1 MSTLTQI
8 CEIVLM
14 NLKSIP
20 QRLGA
25 SLVIV
30 IGIAGVVGVLVAM
43 LSMSTGLNK
52 TLTATGDPNRA
63 IILRG
68 GSNGEL
74 ASFLDR
80 SSSTL
85 IKQDPAIARH
95 PDGLPFASGE
105 LIVITEVPR
114 KGQSSGANVSLR
126 GVEPKGFDIRPEL
139 KILQG
144 RKFKPGLRELM
155 VGAGAYSQFDGLQVG
170 SKLKFRGSYWDVVG
184 VFETKDAHD
193 SELWADLD
201 TVQSAFGRT
210 GMSSVVVRLNYSKA
224 FDDLKRRLTA
234 DPQLTVDVKT
244 EQDYFSSQSS
254 GLTSQIGFLTNI
266 VAYIMAF
273 GALFGALNTMYSAV
287 SSRTARDR
295 HAARARLR
303 QRAGGRLGDGRGDG
317 FILARRH
324 ARRRHRLFRVQ
335 RLFGVDAR
343 RRLHPGGVQFC
354 GHPRPGLERPELGAG
369 HRLSRRTGACR
380 ARRAP
385 AGHRGVAGRLNE
397 GVQRQLPL
405 RKPERKVTTR
415 RAVSTDSR
423 SLRCYG

>member
-1 MSTLTQI
+1 MSTATQI
-8 CEIVLM
+8 FEIVLM

-287 SSRTARDR
+287 SSRTAEIGTL
-295 HAARARLR
+295 RARGSGTPPVAAPVMAEAMALSLL
-303 QRAGGRLGDGRGDG
+303 GGM
-317 FILARRH
+317 
-324 ARRRHRLFRVQ
+324 
-335 RLFGVDAR
+335 
-343 RRLHPGGVQFC
+343 
-354 GHPRPGLERPELGAG
+354 LGAG
-369 HRLSRRTGACR
+369 IAYFVFNDYSVSTLGGGFTQVAFNFAVTPGLVLKGLSWALAIGFLGGL
-380 ARRAP
+380 AP
-385 AGHRGVAGRLNE
+385 AVRAARLPVTAALRGG
-397 GVQRQLPL
+397 
-405 RKPERKVTTR
+405 
-415 RAVSTDSR
+415 
-423 SLRCYG
+423 